1 VTSTAISKNTS
12 FSFALNEIEGQS
24 RGQVGLRR
32 PLNQA
37 IKLESQEY
45 PTSVGRRV
53 NNGEC
58 CLPMDAVAHSHHAD
72 ETTDTDPLN
81 SPPSIKASTRS
92 SSSCKEG
99 ESRAHVTTV
108 EPPKRT
114 STLLTRTHN
123 QKKQTN
129 RDLIGSR
136 QTALETAQ
144 LLYRFVGVAKFSSI
158 EALVEQIKTVGRRL
172 VAANPKGGGGFVR
185 LGRLVNARQADCETK
200 TPHVLGSYVPRRARG
215 R

>member
-1 VTSTAISKNTS
+1 MASAVFLWTLLRTRTM
-12 FSFALNEIEGQS
+12 LM
-24 RGQVGLRR
+24 RR
-32 PLNQA
+32 PTPTHSTVLRQSKHRRARPQA
-37 IKLESQEY
+37 AKKVRAERMLPRSNRQRELPLYSLA
-45 PTSVGRRV
+45 PT
-53 NNGEC
+53 
-58 CLPMDAVAHSHHAD
+58 
-72 ETTDTDPLN
+72 T
-81 SPPSIKASTRS
+81 K
-92 SSSCKEG
+92 
-99 ESRAHVTTV
+99 
-108 EPPKRT
+108 
-114 STLLTRTHN
+114 
-123 QKKQTN
+123 KKQTN